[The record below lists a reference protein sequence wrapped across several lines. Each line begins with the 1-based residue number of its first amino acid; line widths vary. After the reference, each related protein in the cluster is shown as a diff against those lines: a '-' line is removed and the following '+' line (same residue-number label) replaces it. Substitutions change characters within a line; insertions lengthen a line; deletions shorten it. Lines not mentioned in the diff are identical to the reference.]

1 MNKDFGTAFHKNN
14 GNAVKVTVNEFRENL
29 YLHIREYAMDGDTG
43 QWFPTKSGFALPA
56 DEVCSLLPLLEEAA
70 AEVSKRFVYTTQ
82 IEFEFGEQYERYRS
96 VISKL
101 VQLKIYEKP
110 EIDEA
115 DKGQT
120 VKVMLR
126 DLENLLEIQVEGTNL
141 NKKENLF
148 KLLTAIKD
156 VVNV

>member
-82 IEFEFGEQYERYRS
+82 IEFEFGEQYER
-96 VISKL
+96 
-101 VQLKIYEKP
+101 
-110 EIDEA
+110 
-115 DKGQT
+115 
-120 VKVMLR
+120 
-126 DLENLLEIQVEGTNL
+126 
-141 NKKENLF
+141 
-148 KLLTAIKD
+148 
-156 VVNV
+156 